1 MRYQWTNEVVI
12 LTAFPLHYAL
22 SNSPN
27 LQLTMTRNFLHRVFP
42 GPLFGQL
49 LVLRLVRFI
58 QSGNANSHEKSILK
72 VLYEDTWQ
80 FLEQE
85 GRQGWGRRAKSR
97 WRATLLRWS
106 VLETT
111 ETWGNVMSCQYNYI
125 VSVCVTNLR
134 MSRQIDPLEL
144 MLGW

>member
-1 MRYQWTNEVVI
+1 MVI

-27 LQLTMTRNFLHRVFP
+27 PQLTMTRNFLHCVFP

-49 LVLRLVRFI
+49 LVLRLVRFV
-58 QSGNANSHEKSILK
+58 QSGNANPSSKSMFNVIH
-72 VLYEDTWQ
+72 EDTWQ

-111 ETWGNVMSCQYNYI
+111 ETWGNVMSVQ
-125 VSVCVTNLR
+125 
-134 MSRQIDPLEL
+134 
-144 MLGW
+144 G